1 MRTDDFDYHLPT
13 ELIAQ
18 SPIEPRDSSRLMI
31 LNRDSGAIEHRQF
44 PDLLEYLESG
54 DIGVPHVGAFG
65 DGQVQTVGEL
75 AGHCLQA
82 CVRLRARQSKH

>member
-31 LNRDSGAIEHRQF
+31 LNRDSG
-44 PDLLEYLESG
+44 
-54 DIGVPHVGAFG
+54 
-65 DGQVQTVGEL
+65 
-75 AGHCLQA
+75 
-82 CVRLRARQSKH
+82 